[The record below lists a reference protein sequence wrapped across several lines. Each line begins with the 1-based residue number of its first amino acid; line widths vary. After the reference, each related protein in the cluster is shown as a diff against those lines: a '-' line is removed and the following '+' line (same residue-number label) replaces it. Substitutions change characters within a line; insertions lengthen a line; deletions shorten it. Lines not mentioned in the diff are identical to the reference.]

1 MEAKMAVVTIRG
13 QLGSGA
19 SEVGRQIAELL
30 KADYVDR
37 EVIAEVAARLN
48 RDEQEVLA
56 KETPPSGLLERIA
69 EALEGSAPL
78 GVGFEGAYLPAWE
91 IPLDDARYFQT
102 LESVVRELARKEP
115 LVIQG
120 RGSQFTLKNHPG
132 IFRVQLVAPLEVRL
146 KRVMEELKADPET
159 AKQAMARFE
168 GSSRKFVKRYFQ
180 VEVED
185 PVHYDLVVN
194 TERLSFPAA
203 ASIVAHALS
212 ARGGT

>member
-1 MEAKMAVVTIRG
+1 MAVVTIRG
-13 QLGSGA
+13 PLGSGA
-19 SEVGRQIAELL
+19 TEVGRLIADLL

-37 EVIAEVAARLN
+37 EIIAEVAARLN

-102 LESVVRELARKEP
+102 LESVVRELARKP

-120 RGSQFTLKNHPG
+120 RGSQFILKSDPG
-132 IFRVQLVAPLEVRL
+132 VFRVQLVAPVEVRL

-159 AKQAMARFE
+159 AKQAMLRFE

-180 VEVED
+180 VEVDD

-203 ASIVAHALS
+203 ASIVAGAVRES
-212 ARGGT
+212 AKA

>member
-1 MEAKMAVVTIRG
+1 MAVVTIRG

-19 SEVGRQIAELL
+19 TEVGRQVADLL

-56 KETPPSGLLERIA
+56 KETPPSSLLERIA

-91 IPLDDARYFQT
+91 IPLDDTRYFQT

-120 RGSQFTLKNHPG
+120 RGSQFILKDHPG
-132 IFRVQLVAPLEVRL
+132 AFRVQMVAPFEVRL
-146 KRVMEELKADPET
+146 KRVMEDLKVNSEA
-159 AKQAMARFE
+159 ARQAMSRFE

-180 VEVED
+180 VEVDD
-185 PVHYDLVVN
+185 PVLYDLVLN

-203 ASIVAHALS
+203 ASIVADALK
-212 ARGGT
+212 ARGKT